1 MSCRLH
7 YTDAANTQV
16 LIALL
21 KAHGIHRIVANP
33 GTGNIPFVGSVQ
45 NDSYFTVYSGIDER
59 HSAYLACG
67 MAYQSGEP
75 VVLSCTGATASRN
88 YLPALTEAF
97 YRKIPV
103 LAVTSL
109 APFENVGNLFPQMI
123 DRSVLPK
130 DTVKMS
136 VSCPAFRK
144 DDARAFRI
152 CQLTLNK
159 AILELFRHGGGP
171 VHVNLENNH
180 EGTFNT
186 LQLPAVRKIERYD
199 SDSEL
204 LPTIS
209 AGSKVAV
216 WIGSHKPFSQKEHN
230 ALEVFAKSRNAVVF
244 CDLTSSYSGE
254 CKVSPTLILAQQGVK
269 KNPKYKELL
278 PDLVIHIGEVSGDYN
293 TMVGLFG
300 VAPVWRV
307 SEDGDVKDVTGNLVK
322 VFEMSE
328 TRFFNAYTEAST
340 SDISLSKAWNAAD
353 AELREAVPELPF
365 SNHWIAR
372 RAAMLVPDGSI
383 LHLGIVNTLRNWNY
397 FLRNSNVRST
407 SNVGGFGIDGGISS
421 LIGASLV
428 NENVLCFGIFG
439 DLSFF
444 YDLNALGNRHLR
456 SNIRIIMVNNG
467 CGGEFNLYI
476 NGGSQFGEHAND
488 YIAAGHHFGDKSRT
502 VVKAYVEALG
512 FAYMSAV
519 SKEEFDAQAETF
531 FNGEF
536 DKPVVLECFTNASDE
551 SAALKVINSVD
562 SYVSLKGSIASHLP
576 KSVTTTILKFRN
588 K

>member
-1 MSCRLH
+1 MSSELH
-7 YTDAANTQV
+7 YTDAANVQV
-16 LIALL
+16 LLALL
-21 KAHGIHRIVANP
+21 KAHGIRHIVANP

-45 NDSYFTVYSGIDER
+45 NDPYFTVYSGIDER

-67 MAYQSGEP
+67 MAYESGEP
-75 VVLSCTGATASRN
+75 VALSCTGATASRN

-103 LAVTSL
+103 LAITSL

-130 DTVKMS
+130 DTVRLS
-136 VSCPAFRK
+136 VSCPAFK
-144 DDARAFRI
+144 KEDARAFKI

-171 VHVNLENNH
+171 VHINLENNY

-186 LQLPAVRKIERYD
+186 LQLPTVRTIKRYD
-199 SDSEL
+199 CDSKS
-204 LPTIS
+204 LPKIPS
-209 AGSKVAV
+209 NAKVAV
-216 WIGSHKPFSQKEHN
+216 WIGSHKPFMPEERG
-230 ALEVFAKSRNAVVF
+230 ALEAFAKSRNAVVF
-244 CDLTSSYSGE
+244 CDSTSSYNGD
-254 CKVSPTLILAQQGVK
+254 CRVNPTLVLAQQGVK
-269 KNPKYKELL
+269 KNPKYKGLL

-328 TRFFNAYTEAST
+328 SRFFNAYAKTAT
-340 SDISLSKAWNAAD
+340 PDISLSRAWNEAD
-353 AELREAVPELPF
+353 AALREAVPELPF

-372 RAAMLVPDGSI
+372 RAAPLVPDGAI

-397 FLRNSNVRST
+397 FLRNPNVKST
-407 SNVGGFGIDGGISS
+407 CNVGGFGIDGGVSS

-428 NENVLCFGIFG
+428 ASDRMCFGIFG

-444 YDLNALGNRHLR
+444 YDLNALGSRHLR
-456 SNIRIIMVNNG
+456 PNVRILLVNNG

-488 YIAAGHHFGDKSRT
+488 FIAAGHHFGDKSRT

-512 FAYMSAV
+512 FEYMSAD
-519 SKEEFDAQAETF
+519 SKEEFDSKVDSF
-531 FNGEF
+531 FKGSF
-536 DKPVVLECFTNASDE
+536 DKPVVFECFTNVSDE
-551 SAALKVINSVD
+551 SAALKAINSVD
-562 SYVSLKGSIASHLP
+562 PYVSLKGAIASHLP
-576 KSVTTTILKFRN
+576 TAVTTTILKFRR
-588 K
+588 

>member
-1 MSCRLH
+1 MSSKLH

-16 LIALL
+16 LLALL
-21 KAHGIHRIVANP
+21 KAHGIRRVVANP

-45 NDSYFTVYSGIDER
+45 NDPYFTVYSGIDER

-67 MAYQSGEP
+67 MAYESREP

-97 YRKIPV
+97 YRKIPI

-130 DTVKMS
+130 DTVRMS
-136 VSCPAFRK
+136 VSCPAFK
-144 DDARAFRI
+144 MGDDRSFRN

-159 AILELFRHGGGP
+159 AILELFRNGGGP
-171 VHVNLENNH
+171 VHINLENNY

-186 LQLPAVRKIERYD
+186 LQLPQVRKIERYNCY
-199 SDSEL
+199 SES
-204 LPTIS
+204 LPPIPTS
-209 AGSKVAV
+209 ARVVV
-216 WIGSHKPFSQKEHN
+216 WVGSHKPFSSRERN
-230 ALEVFAKSRNAVVF
+230 SIEAFAKSRNAAVF
-244 CDLTSSYSGE
+244 CDSTSSYDGE
-254 CKVSPTLILAQQGVK
+254 CKVNPALVLAQQGVK
-269 KNPKYKELL
+269 KNPKYNELL
-278 PDLVIHIGEVSGDYN
+278 PTVVVHIGEVSGDYN
-293 TMVGLFG
+293 TMVGMFG

-307 SEDGDVKDVTGNLVK
+307 SEDGDIKDVTGNLVK

-328 TRFFNAYTEAST
+328 SHFFNAYTLEESPAPTYSR
-340 SDISLSKAWNAAD
+340 AWNEAD
-353 AELREAVPELPF
+353 VALRKAVPELPF

-372 RAAMLVPDGSI
+372 RAAPLVPDGAI

-397 FLRNSNVRST
+397 FLRNSNVKST
-407 SNVGGFGIDGGISS
+407 CNVGGFGIDGGVSS

-428 NENVLCFGIFG
+428 NRDVKCFGVFG

-444 YDLNALGNRHLR
+444 YDLNALGNRHLQ
-456 SNIRIIMVNNG
+456 SNVRILMVNNG

-502 VVKAYVEALG
+502 VVKAYAEALG

-519 SKEEFDAQAETF
+519 SKEEFDSHVDSF
-531 FNGEF
+531 FNGDF
-536 DKPVVLECFTNASDE
+536 DRPVVFECFTNANDE
-551 SAALKVINSVD
+551 SAALKLINSVD
-562 SYVSLKGSIASHLP
+562 PYVSLKGEIASYMP
-576 KSVTTTILKFRN
+576 SAMKATILKFY
-588 K
+588 KK

>member
-1 MSCRLH
+1 
-7 YTDAANTQV
+7 
-16 LIALL
+16 
-21 KAHGIHRIVANP
+21 
-33 GTGNIPFVGSVQ
+33 
-45 NDSYFTVYSGIDER
+45 
-59 HSAYLACG
+59 
-67 MAYQSGEP
+67 
-75 VVLSCTGATASRN
+75 
-88 YLPALTEAF
+88 
-97 YRKIPV
+97 
-103 LAVTSL
+103 
-109 APFENVGNLFPQMI
+109 
-123 DRSVLPK
+123 
-130 DTVKMS
+130 
-136 VSCPAFRK
+136 
-144 DDARAFRI
+144 
-152 CQLTLNK
+152 
-159 AILELFRHGGGP
+159 
-171 VHVNLENNH
+171 
-180 EGTFNT
+180 
-186 LQLPAVRKIERYD
+186 
-199 SDSEL
+199 L